1 MSDAALDP
9 IACAAF
15 VVLAFAL
22 AGCAQAVWLSSSI
35 SRQLAWPL
43 DCGATFRGR
52 PLFGPNKTV
61 RGFVVMVP
69 ATSLAFVLLAL
80 TEPAGVWRLPASHH
94 ALLGA
99 VAGMGFMAA
108 ELPNS
113 FVKRQLHMGPGFA
126 AEGRVSRPLFAIVD
140 HIDSVC
146 GALGAMALLVTV
158 PRWTIV
164 YLLPVGWIMHRV
176 FSALTFQLGGK
187 VRAA

>member
-1 MSDAALDP
+1 MSGTALDP
-9 IACAAF
+9 VACAAF
-15 VVLAFAL
+15 VVVAFAL
-22 AGCAQAVWLSSSI
+22 AGCAQAAWLSSSI
-35 SRQLAWPL
+35 SHRVAWPL

-52 PLFGPNKTV
+52 RVFGASKTV

-69 ATSLAFVLLAL
+69 ATSLAFVLVALAD
-80 TEPAGVWRLPASHH
+80 PGGVWQLPVSDYG
-94 ALLGA
+94 LLGA
-99 VAGMGFMAA
+99 VAGAGFMAA

-113 FVKRQLHMGPGFA
+113 FFKRQLQVAPGA
-126 AEGRVSRPLFAIVD
+126 AARGRVSRPVFAIVD

-164 YLLPVGWIMHRV
+164 YLLPVGWIVHRV